1 MQEPT
6 HPLCDVEVGS
16 AFTVSRIPE
25 ELEYAPGMLDFL
37 ESVQLTPGITGTVTS
52 RSSDGKIA
60 VRLNNQEVDL
70 DAFAS
75 SRILVR
81 A

>member
-1 MQEPT
+1 
-6 HPLCDVEVGS
+6 
-16 AFTVSRIPE
+16 
-25 ELEYAPGMLDFL
+25 MLDFL
-37 ESVQLTPGITGTVTS
+37 ESVHLTPGITGTVTS
-52 RSSDGKIA
+52 RSADGNIA
-60 VRLNNQEVDL
+60 VRLNNQVVDL